1 MLIELKGWQKLTNNK
16 TLSDL
21 NNKLIKIK
29 KGINKS
35 PKEFSFLRSDNNKE
49 IFSYLKKYKKKFKKI
64 ESFLLIGTGGSSLG
78 AKAVIS
84 LHDENKINF
93 IENLDPVTLKNFFKN
108 NKTDNLGLLIISKSG
123 ETLEVLCLFDILI
136 NNFKNRFDLVNNTLI
151 ISDKKNSTLRNIAK
165 KFSVDVLDHDET
177 IGGRFSCFSLTG
189 LLPMY
194 LVGINSIKLKE
205 LVDKSLKKELLGK
218 NNTSNIF
225 VTTVSHIIKK
235 KKITGHIFLVY
246 SDSLVNVGNWYKQL
260 WNESLGK
267 NGLGIHLISA
277 LGAVDQHSQLQMWLD
292 GPKNLIFTIV
302 IAKKRT
308 HDFKVKNKKHI
319 LPAYLNNK
327 RMGDLLNI
335 MAESTAAEL
344 RKTGAQVRIIYIEDD
359 KEESVIKL
367 MSMFFL
373 EVSLIGK
380 LIGINP
386 FNQPAV
392 EKVKLRVKKKLKQ
405 NARNKIITT

>member
-1 MLIELKGWQKLTNNK
+1 MLIKLNGWKNLTNNK
-16 TLSDL
+16 ILSDL

-29 KGINKS
+29 KEINKT
-35 PKEFSFLRSDNNKE
+35 PNEFSFLRSDNNKE
-49 IFSYLKKYKKKFKKI
+49 IFSYLKKYKKKFKNI
-64 ESFLLIGTGGSSLG
+64 NNFLLIGTGGSSLG
-78 AKAVIS
+78 AKAIIS
-84 LHDENKINF
+84 LYNQKKINF
-93 IENLDPVTLKNFFKN
+93 IENLDPSTLKNFFKN
-108 NKTDNLGLLIISKSG
+108 NKKNNLGLLIISKSG
-123 ETLEVLCLFDILI
+123 ETLEVLCLFDILMNSFK
-136 NNFKNRFDLVNNTLI
+136 NNFDLKNNTLI
-151 ISDKKNSTLRNIAK
+151 ISDKKKSTLRNIANK
-165 KFSVDVLDHDET
+165 YSIDVLDHDET

-194 LVGINSIKLKE
+194 LAGINSIKLKE
-205 LVDKSLKKELLGK
+205 LVDKSFKKYLLSK
-218 NNTSNIF
+218 NNVNNIF
-225 VTTVSHIIKK
+225 ITAVSQIIKK

-246 SDSLVNVGNWYKQL
+246 SDSLMNVGNWYKQL

-267 NGLGIHLISA
+267 NGLGLHLISA

-302 IAKKRT
+302 IPKKRT
-308 HDFKVKNKKHI
+308 DDFKVKNNKNI

-344 RKTGAQVRIIYIEDD
+344 RKAGAYVRIIYIEDD

-367 MSMFFL
+367 MTSFFL

-380 LIGINP
+380 LIDINP
-386 FNQPAV
+386 FDQPAV
-392 EKVKLRVKKKLKQ
+392 EKVKLRVKKNLKK
-405 NARNKIITT
+405 NARNKFITA

>member
-1 MLIELKGWQKLTNNK
+1 M
-16 TLSDL
+16 
-21 NNKLIKIK
+21 
-29 KGINKS
+29 
-35 PKEFSFLRSDNNKE
+35 
-49 IFSYLKKYKKKFKKI
+49 
-64 ESFLLIGTGGSSLG
+64 
-78 AKAVIS
+78 
-84 LHDENKINF
+84 
-93 IENLDPVTLKNFFKN
+93 
-108 NKTDNLGLLIISKSG
+108 
-123 ETLEVLCLFDILI
+123 EVLCLFDILMNSFK
-136 NNFKNRFDLVNNTLI
+136 NNFDLKNNTLI
-151 ISDKKNSTLRNIAK
+151 ISDKKKSTLRNIANK
-165 KFSVDVLDHDET
+165 YSIDVLDHDET

-194 LVGINSIKLKE
+194 LAGINSIKLKE
-205 LVDKSLKKELLGK
+205 LVDKSFKKYLLNK
-218 NNTSNIF
+218 NNVNNIF
-225 VTTVSHIIKK
+225 MAAVSQIIKK

-246 SDSLVNVGNWYKQL
+246 SDSLMNVGNWYKQL

-267 NGLGIHLISA
+267 NGLGLYLISA

-302 IAKKRT
+302 IPKKRT
-308 HDFKVKNKKHI
+308 HDFKVKNNKNI

-344 RKTGAQVRIIYIEDD
+344 RKAGAYVRIIYIEDD

-367 MSMFFL
+367 MTSFIL

-386 FNQPAV
+386 FDQPAV
-392 EKVKLRVKKKLKQ
+392 EKVKVRIKKNLKQ
-405 NARNKIITT
+405 NARNKFITT

>member
-1 MLIELKGWQKLTNNK
+1 MLIELKGWKKLTNNK

-35 PKEFSFLRSDNNKE
+35 PNEFSFLRSDNNKE
-49 IFSYLKKYKKKFKKI
+49 IFSYLKKYKKKFKNI
-64 ESFLLIGTGGSSLG
+64 DNFLLIGTGGSSLG
-78 AKAVIS
+78 AKAIIS
-84 LHDENKINF
+84 LYNQKKINF
-93 IENLDPVTLKNFFKN
+93 IENLDPSTLKNFFKN
-108 NKTDNLGLLIISKSG
+108 NKKNNLGLLIISKSG
-123 ETLEVLCLFDILI
+123 ETLEVLCLFDILMNSFK
-136 NNFKNRFDLVNNTLI
+136 NNFDLKNNTLI
-151 ISDKKNSTLRNIAK
+151 ISDKKKSTLRNIANK
-165 KFSVDVLDHDET
+165 YSIDVLDHDET

-194 LVGINSIKLKE
+194 LAGINSIKLKE
-205 LVDKSLKKELLGK
+205 LVDKSFKKDLLNK
-218 NNTSNIF
+218 NNVNNIF
-225 VTTVSHIIKK
+225 MTAVSQIIKK

-246 SDSLVNVGNWYKQL
+246 SDSLMNVGNWYKQL

-267 NGLGIHLISA
+267 NGLGLHLISA

-302 IAKKRT
+302 IPKKRT
-308 HDFKVKNKKHI
+308 DDFKVKNNKNI

-344 RKTGAQVRIIYIEDD
+344 RKAGAYVRIIYIEDD

-367 MSMFFL
+367 MTSFIL

-386 FNQPAV
+386 FDQPAV
-392 EKVKLRVKKKLKQ
+392 EKVKVRIKKNLKQ
-405 NARNKIITT
+405 NARNKFITT

>member
-1 MLIELKGWQKLTNNK
+1 MLIELKGWKKLTNNK

-35 PKEFSFLRSDNNKE
+35 PNEFSFLRSDNNKE
-49 IFSYLKKYKKKFKKI
+49 IFSYLKKYKKKFKNI
-64 ESFLLIGTGGSSLG
+64 DNFLLIGTGGSSLG
-78 AKAVIS
+78 AKAIIS
-84 LHDENKINF
+84 LYNQKKINF
-93 IENLDPVTLKNFFKN
+93 IENLDPSTLKNFFKA
-108 NKTDNLGLLIISKSG
+108 NKKNNLGLLIISKSG
-123 ETLEVLCLFDILI
+123 ETLEVLCLFNILM
-136 NNFKNRFDLVNNTLI
+136 NSFKKNFDLKNNTLI
-151 ISDKKNSTLRNIAK
+151 ISDKKKSTLRNIANK
-165 KFSVDVLDHDET
+165 YSIDVLDHDET

-194 LVGINSIKLKE
+194 LAGINSIKLKE
-205 LVDKSLKKELLGK
+205 LVDKSFKKDLLNK
-218 NNTSNIF
+218 NNVNNIF
-225 VTTVSHIIKK
+225 MTAVSQIIKK
-235 KKITGHIFLVY
+235 KTISGHIFLVY
-246 SDSLVNVGNWYKQL
+246 SDSLMNVGNWYKQL

-267 NGLGIHLISA
+267 NGLGLHLISA

-302 IAKKRT
+302 IPKKRT
-308 HDFKVKNKKHI
+308 HDFKVKNNKNI
-319 LPAYLNNK
+319 LPAYLNSK
-327 RMGDLLNI
+327 RIGDLLNI
-335 MAESTAAEL
+335 MAESTATEL
-344 RKTGAQVRIIYIEDD
+344 RKAGAQVRIIYIEDD

-367 MSMFFL
+367 MTLFFL

-392 EKVKLRVKKKLKQ
+392 EKVKSRIKKNLKQ
-405 NARNKIITT
+405 DAKNKLITT

>member
-1 MLIELKGWQKLTNNK
+1 MLIKLKGWKKLTNNK

-35 PKEFSFLRSDNNKE
+35 HNEFSFLKSDNNKE

-64 ESFLLIGTGGSSLG
+64 DSFLLIGTGGSSLG

-84 LHDENKINF
+84 LYDKKKINF
-93 IENLDPVTLKNFFKN
+93 IENLDPSTLKNFFKN
-108 NKTDNLGLLIISKSG
+108 NKKNSLGLLIISKSG

-136 NNFKNRFDLVNNTLI
+136 NSFKNNFDLINNTLI
-151 ISDKKNSTLRNIAK
+151 ISDNKNSTLRTIANKYNI
-165 KFSVDVLDHDET
+165 DILDHDKS

-194 LVGINSIKLKE
+194 LAGINSIKLKD
-205 LVDKSLKKELLGK
+205 LVDKSFKKNLLSK
-218 NNTSNIF
+218 NNVNSIF
-225 VTTVSHIIKK
+225 ITAVSQIIKK

-246 SDSLVNVGNWYKQL
+246 SDRLMNVGNWYKQL

-267 NGLGIHLISA
+267 NGLGLHLISA

-292 GPKNLIFTIV
+292 GPKNLIFTI
-302 IAKKRT
+302 IIPKKRT
-308 HDFKVKNKKHI
+308 YDFKVKNKKNI

-344 RKTGAQVRIIYIEDD
+344 SKAGVYVRIIYIEDD

-367 MSMFFL
+367 MTSFIL

-386 FNQPAV
+386 FDQPAV
-392 EKVKLRVKKKLKQ
+392 EKVKIRIKKNLKQ
-405 NARNKIITT
+405 NARNKFITT

>member
-1 MLIELKGWQKLTNNK
+1 MLIELKGWKKLANNK
-16 TLSDL
+16 ILSDL

-29 KGINKS
+29 KGINKT
-35 PKEFSFLRSDNNKE
+35 PNEFSFLRSDNNKE
-49 IFSYLKKYKKKFKKI
+49 IFSYLKKYKKKFKNI
-64 ESFLLIGTGGSSLG
+64 DNFLLIGTGGSSLG
-78 AKAVIS
+78 AKAIIS
-84 LHDENKINF
+84 LYNQKKINF
-93 IENLDPVTLKNFFKN
+93 IENLDPSTLKNFFKN
-108 NKTDNLGLLIISKSG
+108 NKKNNLGLLIISKSG
-123 ETLEVLCLFDILI
+123 ETLEVLCLFDVLL
-136 NNFKNRFDLVNNTLI
+136 NNFKNNFDLKNNTLI
-151 ISDKKNSTLRNIAK
+151 ISDKKKSTLRNIANK
-165 KFSVDVLDHDET
+165 YSIDVLDHDET

-194 LVGINSIKLKE
+194 LAGINSIKLKE
-205 LVDKSLKKELLGK
+205 LVDKSFKKDLLNK
-218 NNTSNIF
+218 NNVNNIF
-225 VTTVSHIIKK
+225 MTAVSQIIKK

-246 SDSLVNVGNWYKQL
+246 SDSLMNVGNWYKQL

-267 NGLGIHLISA
+267 NGLGLYLISA

-302 IAKKRT
+302 IPKKRT
-308 HDFKVKNKKHI
+308 DDFKVKNNKNI

-344 RKTGAQVRIIYIEDD
+344 RKAGAYVRIIYIEDD

-367 MSMFFL
+367 MTSFIL

-386 FNQPAV
+386 FDQPAV
-392 EKVKLRVKKKLKQ
+392 EKVKLRIKKNLKQ
-405 NARNKIITT
+405 NARNKFITT

>member
-1 MLIELKGWQKLTNNK
+1 MLIELKGWKKLTNNK

-35 PKEFSFLRSDNNKE
+35 HNEFSFLRSDNNNE

-64 ESFLLIGTGGSSLG
+64 DSFLLIGTGGSSLG
-78 AKAVIS
+78 AKAIIS
-84 LHDENKINF
+84 LYDKKKINF
-93 IENLDPVTLKNFFKN
+93 IENLDPSTLKNFFKN
-108 NKTDNLGLLIISKSG
+108 YSTNNLGLLIISKSG

-136 NNFKNRFDLVNNTLI
+136 NSFKNNFDLINNTLI
-151 ISDKKNSTLRNIAK
+151 ISDKKNSTLRNIASK
-165 KFSVDVLDHDET
+165 YNIDVLDHDET

-194 LVGINSIKLKE
+194 LAGINSIKLKAF
-205 LVDKSLKKELLGK
+205 VDKSFKKYLLSK
-218 NNTSNIF
+218 NNINNIF
-225 VTTVSHIIKK
+225 ITNVSQIIKK
-235 KKITGHIFLVY
+235 KIITGHIFLVY
-246 SDSLVNVGNWYKQL
+246 SDRLMNVGNWYKQL
-260 WNESLGK
+260 WTESLGK
-267 NGLGIHLISA
+267 NGLGLHLISA

-302 IAKKRT
+302 IPKKRN
-308 HDFKVKNKKHI
+308 HDLKVKNKKNI

-344 RKTGAQVRIIYIEDD
+344 RKAGALVRIIYIEDE

-367 MSMFFL
+367 MSSFFL

-392 EKVKLRVKKKLKQ
+392 EKVKLRIKKNLMK
-405 NARNKIITT
+405 NARNKFITT

>member
-1 MLIELKGWQKLTNNK
+1 MLIELKGWKKLTNNK

-35 PKEFSFLRSDNNKE
+35 PNEFSFLRSDNNKE
-49 IFSYLKKYKKKFKKI
+49 IFSYLKKYKKKFKNI
-64 ESFLLIGTGGSSLG
+64 DNFLLIGTGGSSLG
-78 AKAVIS
+78 AKAIVS
-84 LHDENKINF
+84 LYNQKKINF
-93 IENLDPVTLKNFFKN
+93 IENLDPSTLKNFFKN
-108 NKTDNLGLLIISKSG
+108 NKKNNLGLLIISKSG
-123 ETLEVLCLFDILI
+123 ETLEVLCLFDILM
-136 NNFKNRFDLVNNTLI
+136 NSFKNSFDLKNNTLI
-151 ISDKKNSTLRNIAK
+151 ISDKKKSTLRNIANK
-165 KFSVDVLDHDET
+165 YGIDVLDHDET

-194 LVGINSIKLKE
+194 LAGINSIKLKE
-205 LVDKSLKKELLGK
+205 LVDKSFKKALLSK
-218 NNTSNIF
+218 NNVNNIF
-225 VTTVSHIIKK
+225 MTAVSQKIKQ

-246 SDSLVNVGNWYKQL
+246 SDSLMNVGNWYKQL

-267 NGLGIHLISA
+267 NGLGLYLISA

-302 IAKKRT
+302 IPKKRT
-308 HDFKVKNKKHI
+308 HDFKVKNNKNI
-319 LPAYLNNK
+319 LPVYLNNK
-327 RMGDLLNI
+327 RMGDLLRI
-335 MAESTAAEL
+335 MAESTAVEL
-344 RKTGAQVRIIYIEDD
+344 RKAGAQVRMIYIEDD
-359 KEESVIKL
+359 QEESVIKL
-367 MSMFFL
+367 MTLFLL

-392 EKVKLRVKKKLKQ
+392 EKVKFRIKKNLKQ
-405 NARNKIITT
+405 YAKNQFITT

>member
-1 MLIELKGWQKLTNNK
+1 MLIGLKGWKKLTNYK
-16 TLSDL
+16 TVSDL

-35 PKEFSFLRSDNNKE
+35 PNEFSFLRSDNNKE
-49 IFSYLKKYKKKFKKI
+49 IFSYLKKYKKKFKNI
-64 ESFLLIGTGGSSLG
+64 DNFLLIGTGGSSLG
-78 AKAVIS
+78 AKAIIS
-84 LHDENKINF
+84 LYNQKKINF
-93 IENLDPVTLKNFFKN
+93 IENLDPSTLKNFFKN
-108 NKTDNLGLLIISKSG
+108 NKKNNLGLLIISKSG
-123 ETLEVLCLFDILI
+123 ETLEVLCLFDILMNSFK
-136 NNFKNRFDLVNNTLI
+136 NNFDLKHNTLI
-151 ISDKKNSTLRNIAK
+151 ISDKKKSTLRNIANK
-165 KFSVDVLDHDET
+165 YSIDVLDHDET

-194 LVGINSIKLKE
+194 LAGINSIKLKE
-205 LVDKSLKKELLGK
+205 LVDKSFKKDLLNK
-218 NNTSNIF
+218 NNVNNIF
-225 VTTVSHIIKK
+225 MAAVSQIIKK

-246 SDSLVNVGNWYKQL
+246 SDSLMNVGNWYKQL

-267 NGLGIHLISA
+267 NGLGLYLISA

-302 IAKKRT
+302 IPKKRT
-308 HDFKVKNKKHI
+308 DDFKVKNNKNI

-344 RKTGAQVRIIYIEDD
+344 RKAGAYVRIIYIEDD

-367 MSMFFL
+367 MTSFIL

-386 FNQPAV
+386 FDQPAV
-392 EKVKLRVKKKLKQ
+392 EKVKLRVKKNLKQ
-405 NARNKIITT
+405 NARNKFITT

>member
-1 MLIELKGWQKLTNNK
+1 MLIKLKGWKKLTNNK
-16 TLSDL
+16 ILSDL

-29 KGINKS
+29 KGINKT
-35 PKEFSFLRSDNNKE
+35 PNEFSFLRSDNNKE
-49 IFSYLKKYKKKFKKI
+49 IFSYLKKYKKKFKNI
-64 ESFLLIGTGGSSLG
+64 DNFLLIGTGGSSLG
-78 AKAVIS
+78 AKAIIS
-84 LHDENKINF
+84 LYNQKKINF
-93 IENLDPVTLKNFFKN
+93 IENLDPSTLKNFFKN
-108 NKTDNLGLLIISKSG
+108 NKKNNLALLIISKSG
-123 ETLEVLCLFDILI
+123 ETLEVLCLFDILMNSFK
-136 NNFKNRFDLVNNTLI
+136 NNFDLKNNTLI
-151 ISDKKNSTLRNIAK
+151 ISDKKKSTLRNIANK
-165 KFSVDVLDHDET
+165 YSIDVLDHDET

-194 LVGINSIKLKE
+194 LAGINSIKLKE
-205 LVDKSLKKELLGK
+205 LVDKSFKKDLLNK
-218 NNTSNIF
+218 NNVNNIF
-225 VTTVSHIIKK
+225 ITAVSQIIKK

-246 SDSLVNVGNWYKQL
+246 SDSLMNVGNWYKQL

-267 NGLGIHLISA
+267 NGLGLYLISA

-302 IAKKRT
+302 IPKKRT
-308 HDFKVKNKKHI
+308 NDFKVKNKKNI

-327 RMGDLLNI
+327 RIGDLLNI

-344 RKTGAQVRIIYIEDD
+344 RKAGAYVRIIYIEDD

-367 MSMFFL
+367 MTSFIL

-386 FNQPAV
+386 FDQPAV
-392 EKVKLRVKKKLKQ
+392 EKVKLRIKKNLKQ
-405 NARNKIITT
+405 NARNKFITT

>member
-1 MLIELKGWQKLTNNK
+1 MLIKLNGWKNLTNNK

-21 NNKLIKIK
+21 NKKLIKIK
-29 KGINKS
+29 KGVNKS
-35 PKEFSFLRSDNNKE
+35 SSEFSFLRSDNNKE
-49 IFSYLKKYKKKFKKI
+49 IFNYLKKYKKKFKKI
-64 ESFLLIGTGGSSLG
+64 DSFLLIGTGGSSLG
-78 AKAVIS
+78 AKAIIS
-84 LHDENKINF
+84 LNDKKKINF
-93 IENLDPVTLKNFFKN
+93 IENLDPTTLRNFFKN
-108 NKTDNLGLLIISKSG
+108 NKKNSLGLLIISKSG
-123 ETLEVLCLFDILI
+123 ETLEVLCLFDILMNSFK
-136 NNFKNRFDLVNNTLI
+136 NNFDLKNNTLI
-151 ISDKKNSTLRNIAK
+151 ISDKKKSTLRNIANK
-165 KFSVDVLDHDET
+165 YSIDVLDHDET

-194 LVGINSIKLKE
+194 LAGINSIKLKE
-205 LVDKSLKKELLGK
+205 LVDKSFKKDLLNK
-218 NNTSNIF
+218 NNVNNIF
-225 VTTVSHIIKK
+225 MAAVSQIIKK

-246 SDSLVNVGNWYKQL
+246 SDSLMNVGNWYKQL

-267 NGLGIHLISA
+267 NGLGLHLISA

-302 IAKKRT
+302 IPKKRT
-308 HDFKVKNKKHI
+308 DDFKVKNNKNI

-344 RKTGAQVRIIYIEDD
+344 RKAGAQVRMIYIEDEQED
-359 KEESVIKL
+359 SVIKL
-367 MSMFFL
+367 MTLFLL

-380 LIGINP
+380 LIEINP

-392 EKVKLRVKKKLKQ
+392 EKVKLRIKKNLK
-405 NARNKIITT
+405 

>member
-1 MLIELKGWQKLTNNK
+1 MLIKLKGWKKLTNNK

-21 NNKLIKIK
+21 NNILIKIN
-29 KGINKS
+29 KGINKGS
-35 PKEFSFLRSDNNKE
+35 NEFSFLRADNNKE

-64 ESFLLIGTGGSSLG
+64 DSFLLIGTGGSSLG
-78 AKAVIS
+78 AKAIIS
-84 LHDENKINF
+84 LYDKKKINF
-93 IENLDPVTLKNFFKN
+93 IENLDPSTLKNFFKN
-108 NKTDNLGLLIISKSG
+108 NKKNNLGLLIISKSG
-123 ETLEVLCLFDILI
+123 ETLEVLCLFDILM
-136 NNFKNRFDLVNNTLI
+136 NSFKNHFDLINNTLI
-151 ISDKKNSTLRNIAK
+151 ISDKNNSTLRNIANK
-165 KFSVDVLDHDET
+165 YSLDVLDHDET

-194 LVGINSIKLKE
+194 LAGINSIKLKE
-205 LVDKSLKKELLGK
+205 LVDKSFKKNLLSK
-218 NNTSNIF
+218 NNVNSIF
-225 VTTVSHIIKK
+225 ITAVSQIIKK
-235 KKITGHIFLVY
+235 KDITGHIFLVY
-246 SDSLVNVGNWYKQL
+246 SDGLINVGNWYKQL

-267 NGLGIHLISA
+267 NSLGLHLTSA

-302 IAKKRT
+302 IPKKRNN
-308 HDFKVKNKKHI
+308 DFKVKNKKNI

-327 RMGDLLNI
+327 KMGDLLYI

-344 RKTGAQVRIIYIEDD
+344 RKAGAQVRVIYIEDD

-367 MSMFFL
+367 MTLFFL

-392 EKVKLRVKKKLKQ
+392 EKVKLRIKKNLKQ
-405 NARNKIITT
+405 NARNKFITT

>member
-1 MLIELKGWQKLTNNK
+1 MLIKLNGWKNLTNNK
-16 TLSDL
+16 ALSNL

-35 PKEFSFLRSDNNKE
+35 SNEFSFLRSDNNKE
-49 IFSYLKKYKKKFKKI
+49 IFNYLKKYKKKFKKI
-64 ESFLLIGTGGSSLG
+64 DSFLLIGTGGSSLG
-78 AKAVIS
+78 AKAIIS
-84 LHDENKINF
+84 LYDEKKINF
-93 IENLDPVTLKNFFKN
+93 IENLDPSTLKNFFKN
-108 NKTDNLGLLIISKSG
+108 NKKNNLGLLIISKSG
-123 ETLEVLCLFDILI
+123 ETLEVLCLLDILI
-136 NNFKNRFDLVNNTLI
+136 NSFKSNFDLMNNTLI
-151 ISDKKNSTLRNIAK
+151 ISDKKNSTLRNISNK
-165 KFSVDVLDHDET
+165 YSIDVLDHDET

-194 LVGINSIKLKE
+194 LAGINSIKLKE
-205 LVDKSLKKELLGK
+205 LVDKSFKKDLLSK
-218 NNTSNIF
+218 NNVNNIF
-225 VTTVSHIIKK
+225 MTAVSQIIKK

-246 SDSLVNVGNWYKQL
+246 SDSLMNVGNWYKQL

-267 NGLGIHLISA
+267 NGLGLHLISA

-302 IAKKRT
+302 IPKKRL
-308 HDFKVKNKKHI
+308 HDFKVKNNKNI
-319 LPAYLNNK
+319 LSAYLNNK
-327 RMGDLLNI
+327 SMGDLLNI

-344 RKTGAQVRIIYIEDD
+344 RKAGAYVRIIYIEDD

-367 MSMFFL
+367 MTSFIL

-386 FNQPAV
+386 FDQPAV
-392 EKVKLRVKKKLKQ
+392 EKVKLRIKKNLKQ
-405 NARNKIITT
+405 NARNKFITT

>member
-1 MLIELKGWQKLTNNK
+1 MLIELKGWKKLTNNK
-16 TLSDL
+16 ILSDL

-35 PKEFSFLRSDNNKE
+35 PNEFSFLRSDNNKE
-49 IFSYLKKYKKKFKKI
+49 IFNYLKKYKKKFKNI
-64 ESFLLIGTGGSSLG
+64 DNFLLIGTGGSSLG
-78 AKAVIS
+78 AKAIVS
-84 LHDENKINF
+84 LYNQKKINF
-93 IENLDPVTLKNFFKN
+93 IENLDPLTLKNFFKY
-108 NKTDNLGLLIISKSG
+108 NKKNNLGLLIISKSG

-136 NNFKNRFDLVNNTLI
+136 NSFKNSFDLKNNTLI
-151 ISDKKNSTLRNIAK
+151 ISDKKKSTLRNIANK
-165 KFSVDVLDHDET
+165 YGIDVLDHDET

-194 LVGINSIKLKE
+194 LAGINSIKLKE
-205 LVDKSLKKELLGK
+205 LVDKSFKKALLSK
-218 NNTSNIF
+218 NNVNNIF
-225 VTTVSHIIKK
+225 MTAVSQKIKQ

-246 SDSLVNVGNWYKQL
+246 SDSLMNVGNWYKQL

-267 NGLGIHLISA
+267 NSLGLYLISA

-302 IAKKRT
+302 IPKKRT
-308 HDFKVKNKKHI
+308 HDFKVKNNKNI

-327 RMGDLLNI
+327 RMGDLLRI

-344 RKTGAQVRIIYIEDD
+344 RKAGAQVRMIYIEDD
-359 KEESVIKL
+359 QEVSVIKL
-367 MSMFFL
+367 MTLFLL

-392 EKVKLRVKKKLKQ
+392 EKVKFRIKKNLKQ
-405 NARNKIITT
+405 YAKN

>member
-1 MLIELKGWQKLTNNK
+1 MLIKLKGWKKLTNNK
-16 TLSDL
+16 ILSDL
-21 NNKLIKIK
+21 NNKLINIK

-35 PKEFSFLRSDNNKE
+35 SNEFSFLRSDNNQE
-49 IFSYLKKYKKKFKKI
+49 IFSNLKKYKKKFKKI
-64 ESFLLIGTGGSSLG
+64 DSFLLIGTGGSSLG
-78 AKAVIS
+78 AKAIIS
-84 LHDENKINF
+84 LYDKKKIHF
-93 IENLDPVTLKNFFKN
+93 IENLDPSTLKNFFKN
-108 NKTDNLGLLIISKSG
+108 NKKNSLGLLIISKSG
-123 ETLEVLCLFDILI
+123 ETLEVLCLFDILMNSFK
-136 NNFKNRFDLVNNTLI
+136 NNFDLTNNTLI
-151 ISDKKNSTLRNIAK
+151 ISDKKNSTLRNIAYK
-165 KFSVDVLDHDET
+165 YSIDVLDHDKT

-194 LVGINSIKLKE
+194 LAGINSIKLKE
-205 LVDKSLKKELLGK
+205 LVDKSFKKDLLNK
-218 NNTSNIF
+218 NNVNNIF
-225 VTTVSHIIKK
+225 MTAVSQIIKK

-246 SDSLVNVGNWYKQL
+246 SDSLMNVGNWYKQL

-267 NGLGIHLISA
+267 NGLGLYLISA

-302 IAKKRT
+302 IPKKRT
-308 HDFKVKNKKHI
+308 HDFEVKNKKEL
-319 LPAYLNNK
+319 LPTYLNNK

-344 RKTGAQVRIIYIEDD
+344 RKAGAYVRIIYIEDD

-367 MSMFFL
+367 MTSFIL

-386 FNQPAV
+386 FDQPAV
-392 EKVKLRVKKKLKQ
+392 EKVKLRIKKNLKQ
-405 NARNKIITT
+405 NARNKFITT

>member
-1 MLIELKGWQKLTNNK
+1 MLIELKGWKKLTNNK
-16 TLSDL
+16 ILSDL

-35 PKEFSFLRSDNNKE
+35 PNEFSFLRSDNNKE
-49 IFSYLKKYKKKFKKI
+49 IFSYLKKYKKKFKNI
-64 ESFLLIGTGGSSLG
+64 DSFLLIGTGGSSLG
-78 AKAVIS
+78 AKAIIS
-84 LHDENKINF
+84 LYNQKKINF
-93 IENLDPVTLKNFFKN
+93 IENLDPSTLKNFFKN
-108 NKTDNLGLLIISKSG
+108 NKKNNLGLLIISKSG
-123 ETLEVLCLFDILI
+123 ETLEVLCLFDILMNSFK
-136 NNFKNRFDLVNNTLI
+136 NNFDLKNNTLI
-151 ISDKKNSTLRNIAK
+151 ISDKKKSTLRNIANK
-165 KFSVDVLDHDET
+165 YSIDVLDHDET

-194 LVGINSIKLKE
+194 LAGINSIKLKE
-205 LVDKSLKKELLGK
+205 LVDKSFKKDLLNK
-218 NNTSNIF
+218 NNVNNIF
-225 VTTVSHIIKK
+225 MTAVSQIIKK

-246 SDSLVNVGNWYKQL
+246 SDSLMNVGNWYKQL

-267 NGLGIHLISA
+267 NGLGLYLISA

-302 IAKKRT
+302 IPKKRT
-308 HDFKVKNKKHI
+308 DDFKVKNNKNI

-344 RKTGAQVRIIYIEDD
+344 RKAGAYVRIIYIEDD

-367 MSMFFL
+367 MTSFIL

-386 FNQPAV
+386 FDQPAV
-392 EKVKLRVKKKLKQ
+392 EKVKLRIKKNLKQ
-405 NARNKIITT
+405 NARNKFITT

>member
-1 MLIELKGWQKLTNNK
+1 MLIELKGWKKLTNNK

-21 NNKLIKIK
+21 NTKLIKIK

-35 PKEFSFLRSDNNKE
+35 SNEFSFLRSDNNKE
-49 IFSYLKKYKKKFKKI
+49 IFSYLKKYKKKFKNI
-64 ESFLLIGTGGSSLG
+64 DNFLLIGTGGSSLG
-78 AKAVIS
+78 AKAIIS
-84 LHDENKINF
+84 LYNQKKINF
-93 IENLDPVTLKNFFKN
+93 IENLDPSTLKNFFKN
-108 NKTDNLGLLIISKSG
+108 NKKNNLGLLIISKSG
-123 ETLEVLCLFDILI
+123 ETLEVLCLFDILMNSFK
-136 NNFKNRFDLVNNTLI
+136 NNFDLTNNTLI
-151 ISDKKNSTLRNIAK
+151 ISDKKNSTLRNIANK
-165 KFSVDVLDHDET
+165 YGIDVLDHDKN

-194 LVGINSIKLKE
+194 LAGVNSIKLKE
-205 LVDKSLKKELLGK
+205 LVDKSFKKNLLRKNKVNSIFITAVSQIMNKKE
-218 NNTSNIF
+218 
-225 VTTVSHIIKK
+225 
-235 KKITGHIFLVY
+235 ITGHIFLVY
-246 SDSLVNVGNWYKQL
+246 SDRLMNVGNWYKQL

-267 NGLGIHLISA
+267 NGLGLHLISA

-302 IAKKRT
+302 IPKKRT
-308 HDFKVKNKKHI
+308 HDFKVKNNKNI

-344 RKTGAQVRIIYIEDD
+344 RKAGAYVRIIYIEDD

-367 MSMFFL
+367 MTSFIL

-386 FNQPAV
+386 FDQPAV
-392 EKVKLRVKKKLKQ
+392 EKVKLRIKKNLKQ
-405 NARNKIITT
+405 NARNKFITT